1 MPQPNEKPNYFTDE
15 ETPLPLHMKLMEIM
29 PRPKYACRSYTSR
42 SARAAQYE
50 CFSFYKH
57 ISRVV
62 PLELGQEGDNGA
74 SC

>member
-15 ETPLPLHMKLMEIM
+15 ETSLPLHMLLMEPM
-29 PRPKYACRSYTSR
+29 PRPKYACRSYSSI

-62 PLELGQEGDNGA
+62 PVDLSQEGDNDT
-74 SC
+74 SF